1 MCWEIWGVELEDG
14 SETVFL
20 NTRGENPEDVPKEL
34 VKFLNYVHAD
44 LDESTFDF
52 EDEFVGKLQKTVHE
66 IKQSRRMGERYM
78 LTELLMQ
85 DERRAGR
92 AEGRIEGRI
101 EGRTEE
107 RREFLLE
114 QLSELGMIPER
125 LVERVMRESDLEK
138 LKAWAKIAIHS
149 ATIEQFMSKM

>member
-1 MCWEIWGVELEDG
+1 MCREIWGVELEDG

-44 LDESTFDF
+44 LDESTSDF

-92 AEGRIEGRI
+92 AEGRIEEQRNTILETLIELGVVPNELFKRI
-101 EGRTEE
+101 KQEND
-107 RREFLLE
+107 LE
-114 QLSELGMIPER
+114 QL
-125 LVERVMRESDLEK
+125 RVWVK
-138 LKAWAKIAIHS
+138 LAFRS

>member
-1 MCWEIWGVELEDG
+1 MCREIWGVELEDG

-44 LDESTFDF
+44 LDESTSDF

-78 LTELLMQ
+78 C
-85 DERRAGR
+85 R
-92 AEGRIEGRI
+92 
-101 EGRTEE
+101 
-107 RREFLLE
+107 
-114 QLSELGMIPER
+114 SY
-125 LVERVMRESDLEK
+125 
-138 LKAWAKIAIHS
+138 
-149 ATIEQFMSKM
+149 

>member
-1 MCWEIWGVELEDG
+1 MCREIWGVELEDG

-92 AEGRIEGRI
+92 AEGRIEGRV
-101 EGRTEE
+101 EE
-107 RREFLLE
+107 RRESLLE
-114 QLSELGMIPER
+114 LLSELGMIPEM

-138 LKAWAKIAIHS
+138 LKAWAKIAIRS
-149 ATIEQFMSKM
+149 ASIEQFMNKM